1 MISAHYA
8 DAPAVAVSC
17 QNESG
22 ATEAEDL
29 AYIEKESCRC
39 RLRKV
44 VGQDCGAFSDVKVTG
59 ALKNDD
65 EVWEGVVTREIDA
78 SADDIWEMLGKFAQ
92 MKRWNE
98 NAEVCEVIE
107 GKEDE
112 PGCVR
117 YCAGGGT
124 APDGSPLR
132 WVKEK
137 LLTMNAAERRMT
149 YCMLESSYGFE
160 GYRAYL
166 QITPVSTDHPPF
178 RNISSSAS
186 NRSVIVWHFHL
197 NAIPNTTPSKLLY
210 SMGSIFDSMMSSLE
224 RSLRPQLQPCG
235 AYTIYNSHFK
245 IPQNA
250 ELESHRGA

>member
-1 MISAHYA
+1 MWWAFAGLNSFGANDH
-8 DAPAVAVSC
+8 C
-17 QNESG
+17 RNESG
-22 ATEAEDL
+22 ATVAEDL
-29 AYIEKESCRC
+29 PYIEKESCRC
-39 RLRKV
+39 RLRKLARK
-44 VGQDCGAFSDVKVTG
+44 DCGTFSDVKITG

-78 SADDIWEMLGKFAQ
+78 RADDTWEMLGKFAQ
-92 MKRWNE
+92 MKRSNE

-124 APDGSPLR
+124 APDGSALR

-160 GYRAYL
+160 GYRASL
-166 QITPVSTDHPPF
+166 QITPVSTDHPLF
-178 RNISSSAS
+178 RTTSSSTS

-197 NAIPNTTPSKLLY
+197 NAIPSKLLY

-224 RSLRPQLQPCG
+224 RSLRPKLQPCG
-235 AYTIYNSHFK
+235 AYTIYKSHFK